1 MGDVI
6 YLDLEGYHRA
16 DCLKGNKTAGCS
28 GEVEQA
34 EVIDVGS
41 SKLESEMVLFG
52 SAREADSES
61 RLQEQFLGE
70 ELGRGEESG
79 CLETGVRGKRQNFGH
94 RAGKSERISI
104 AKATRPGY

>member
-1 MGDVI
+1 VGDVI

-79 CLETGVRGKRQNFGH
+79 CLGSTEIQEFVGKDKILDTG
-94 RAGKSERISI
+94 RANPNG
-104 AKATRPGY
+104 